1 MLPTCTASALAGH
14 LSKRPGGKC
23 YHLWGLL
30 YWIKM
35 SKLSLWRNSSTFSNL
50 GTGCSFL
57 LETLC
62 LHAGIAERSKSFQIQ
77 NIQDFFDLVQMEG
90 STSPMCR
97 ALLKAVNFSFQKRMT
112 NLFPCSSCL
121 SLFFRAL
128 PCLQKGKRSMCYS
141 WFHHNDIKP
150 STYGWASGPL
160 LRARPVPLPSH
171 PLFQSFPD

>member
-1 MLPTCTASALAGH
+1 
-14 LSKRPGGKC
+14 
-23 YHLWGLL
+23 
-30 YWIKM
+30 M

-90 STSPMCR
+90 STSPTCR

-128 PCLQKGKRSMCYS
+128 PCLQKGKRRCATADSITTVSNPAHMDGQVGLCS
-141 WFHHNDIKP
+141 VQGRSHCQVTLSFSLSQTRLDVKLILLSAC
-150 STYGWASGPL
+150 ST
-160 LRARPVPLPSH
+160 ARLPS
-171 PLFQSFPD
+171 L